1 LMDADENAAKNIL
14 HLGAYS
20 PQVSYRKPPEC

>member
-1 LMDADENAAKNIL
+1 MDADENAAKNIL

-20 PQVSYRKPPEC
+20 PQVSYSKYVTC